1 VKAGDLIRDSEFPG
15 ECGLLLKICH
25 TPYAQ
30 YKYFVLC
37 TDGKARWFKVEEIE
51 GRCEVVVE
59 SR

>member
-1 VKAGDLIRDSEFPG
+1 MKVGDLIKDVEHPD
-15 ECGLLLKICH
+15 ECGLLLKISPGH
-25 TPYAQ
+25 ELQ

-37 TDGKARWFKVEEIE
+37 TDGKTRWFKPSEIE